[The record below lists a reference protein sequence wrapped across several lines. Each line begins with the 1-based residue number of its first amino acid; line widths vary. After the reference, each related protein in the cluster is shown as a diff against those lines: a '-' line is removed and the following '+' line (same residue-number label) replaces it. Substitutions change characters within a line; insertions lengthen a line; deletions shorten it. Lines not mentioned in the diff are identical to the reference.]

1 MSESSVIKQ
10 IKQIKELRKDLDK
23 ETRLLNKQME
33 LPLNSD
39 LVKDVHSDN
48 NSAQLSKGTAFSKW
62 LRKMTSQ
69 FESVDPFYK

>member
-1 MSESSVIKQ
+1 MSESNV

-23 ETRLLNKQME
+23 ETHLLNEQME
-33 LPLNSD
+33 LPLNND

-48 NSAQLSKGTAFSKW
+48 NSVQLIKGIAFSKW
-62 LRKMTSQ
+62 LRKTTSQ

>member
-1 MSESSVIKQ
+1 MSENSVIQ
-10 IKQIKELRKDLDK
+10 QIKELRKDLDK
-23 ETRLLNKQME
+23 ETHLLNKQME

-48 NSAQLSKGTAFSKW
+48 NSAQFSKGIAFSKW
-62 LRKMTSQ
+62 IRKMTSQ

>member
-1 MSESSVIKQ
+1 MSENSV

-23 ETRLLNKQME
+23 ETHLLNKQME

-48 NSAQLSKGTAFSKW
+48 NSAQLGKGIAFSKW
-62 LRKMTSQ
+62 LRKMTAQ

>member
-10 IKQIKELRKDLDK
+10 IEELRKDLDK
-23 ETRLLNKQME
+23 ETYFLNEQME

-39 LVKDVHSDN
+39 LVKEVQSDN
-48 NSAQLSKGTAFSKW
+48 NSAQLSKGIAFSKW

>member
-10 IKQIKELRKDLDK
+10 IAELRKDLDK
-23 ETRLLNKQME
+23 ETHFLNEQLQ

-39 LVKDVHSDN
+39 LVKDVQSDN
-48 NSAQLSKGTAFSKW
+48 NSAQLSKGIAFSKW

>member
-1 MSESSVIKQ
+1 MTESSV

-23 ETRLLNKQME
+23 ETRLLDKQME
-33 LPLNSD
+33 LPFNSD

-48 NSAQLSKGTAFSKW
+48 NSAQLGKGIAFSKW